1 MRLLEDRRMGGELSY
16 VLTSG
21 DRLMRVPENI
31 RKSVGFVGHKGPDG
45 RETFHGT
52 FYLVYV
58 VMGENYTC
66 KYGVTAAHVINGM
79 RSVGMEPML
88 RINRV
93 DGTTRWIRT
102 RYENWSVADDPT
114 HDTAIVRLPIGQEWD
129 YLAINTE
136 MALTD
141 SRIAE
146 FEIGPGHEVFIP
158 GLFLMFDDPAR
169 VYGVD
174 RNVPIVRAGHVSA
187 MPGESVPTDLGKMD
201 AYLIEARSIGG
212 LSGSPVFLHMGSVW
226 VKDGKVLTARRDDG
240 SPADSGIFY
249 LLGHVHGHFPV
260 LAATPRA
267 TAAGMSQ
274 RDVNMGISIVVP
286 VSRLEMLLD
295 RPDVSSA
302 RDVEFAAWQARVATA
317 DLGTTAQ

>member
-1 MRLLEDRRMGGELSY
+1 
-16 VLTSG
+16 
-21 DRLMRVPENI
+21 
-31 RKSVGFVGHKGPDG
+31 
-45 RETFHGT
+45 
-52 FYLVYV
+52 
-58 VMGENYTC
+58 
-66 KYGVTAAHVINGM
+66 
-79 RSVGMEPML
+79 
-88 RINRV
+88 
-93 DGTTRWIRT
+93 
-102 RYENWSVADDPT
+102 
-114 HDTAIVRLPIGQEWD
+114 
-129 YLAINTE
+129 
-136 MALTD
+136 
-141 SRIAE
+141 
-146 FEIGPGHEVFIP
+146 
-158 GLFLMFDDPAR
+158 LMFDDPAR